1 MQASPRIYGQI
12 TTSNKFIFRN
22 IVFNCKKR
30 PTRTLTPT
38 ELNIYLS
45 NTTTSVGARLPAMA
59 LDQALIFQL
68 NHRYRGQAR
77 SYRVYIRCKTAL
89 RQVY

>member
-1 MQASPRIYGQI
+1 
-12 TTSNKFIFRN
+12 
-22 IVFNCKKR
+22 
-30 PTRTLTPT
+30 
-38 ELNIYLS
+38 
-45 NTTTSVGARLPAMA
+45 